1 MLQDGGRSPSACWLA
16 REQTAPERRHP
27 GPARPGPA
35 RQNPAQN
42 PAGAPEAAPRGGAD
56 AAPRP
61 HDGCLRAA
69 RDGTELTT
77 GRTAGDGVR
86 GPVRMVQAAA
96 TAPTQLL
103 TAESG
108 RSRLTR
114 VKYTTGFRHV
124 VLKNGRQLAN
134 VSYRF
139 DVETVTFVSVLG
151 YVKCIKINFHCF
163 SFRLNDLAFKL
174 SGPRPLTPRR
184 EGEPARSPPR
194 AITRLKGNGNAFL
207 EKAQRRAD
215 ERRPCSSRPAAASEA
230 RGVRK
235 HSNCCGDCVSPQPP
249 APPPL
254 PVDEGG
260 AHWSPWGAWPPGPL
274 RPHAAPAAG
283 GSGSEARPP
292 GPEPGPAPT
301 VWPWPQSPHFAVARS
316 PRLRDRAKAG
326 GEVTPGARGASRTG
340 GRGRHQRPPNSVC
353 GQPAQPPS
361 LPALLLVAA
370 SSQCRNPQ
378 RDACAT
384 RLCRAR
390 TALRRLPRASR
401 RGAQSPG
408 LRTEAFERKERPQD
422 RPGTE
427 LPGGWPQARVRL
439 GPTAEPS
446 AVCGGNSRSPVL
458 RALT

>member
-1 MLQDGGRSPSACWLA
+1 MLPAPAWPLRGTHWRLPWGNCTMLQDGGRSPSACWLA
-16 REQTAPERRHP
+16 REQTAPERC
-27 GPARPGPA
+27 RPGPA
-35 RQNPAQN
+35 RQN

-86 GPVRMVQAAA
+86 GPVRTVQAAA

-114 VKYTTGFRHV
+114 VKYTAGFRHV

-235 HSNCCGDCVSPQPP
+235 HSDRCGDRVSPQPP
-249 APPPL
+249 TPPPL

-260 AHWSPWGAWPPGPL
+260 ARWSPWGAWPPGPL

-292 GPEPGPAPT
+292 GPDSVALATVTSLRCSSVSSPT
-301 VWPWPQSPHFAVARS
+301 RQSKS
-316 PRLRDRAKAG
+316 
-326 GEVTPGARGASRTG
+326 
-340 GRGRHQRPPNSVC
+340 GR
-353 GQPAQPPS
+353 
-361 LPALLLVAA
+361 
-370 SSQCRNPQ
+370 
-378 RDACAT
+378 
-384 RLCRAR
+384 
-390 TALRRLPRASR
+390 
-401 RGAQSPG
+401 
-408 LRTEAFERKERPQD
+408 
-422 RPGTE
+422 
-427 LPGGWPQARVRL
+427 
-439 GPTAEPS
+439 
-446 AVCGGNSRSPVL
+446 
-458 RALT
+458 

>member
-1 MLQDGGRSPSACWLA
+1 MLKTFFFFSFLNSPHLLWLTSRGSKVTAQHTAPPPHPDPEVSVLPAPAWPLRGTHWRLPWGNCTMLQDGGRSPSACWLA
-16 REQTAPERRHP
+16 REQTAPERRRP

-35 RQNPAQN
+35 RQNPA
-42 PAGAPEAAPRGGAD
+42 GAPEAAPGGGAD

-86 GPVRMVQAAA
+86 GPVRTVQAAA

-108 RSRLTR
+108 RSRLTH
-114 VKYTTGFRHV
+114 VKYTAGFRHV

-134 VSYRF
+134 VSYQF

-174 SGPRPLTPRR
+174 SGPRLLTPRR

-235 HSNCCGDCVSPQPP
+235 HSDRCGDRVSPQPP
-249 APPPL
+249 SPPAL

-260 AHWSPWGAWPPGPL
+260 ARWSPWGAWPPGPL

-292 GPEPGPAPT
+292 GPDSVALATVTSLRCSSVSSPT
-301 VWPWPQSPHFAVARS
+301 RQSKS
-316 PRLRDRAKAG
+316 
-326 GEVTPGARGASRTG
+326 
-340 GRGRHQRPPNSVC
+340 
-353 GQPAQPPS
+353 
-361 LPALLLVAA
+361 
-370 SSQCRNPQ
+370 
-378 RDACAT
+378 
-384 RLCRAR
+384 
-390 TALRRLPRASR
+390 
-401 RGAQSPG
+401 
-408 LRTEAFERKERPQD
+408 
-422 RPGTE
+422 
-427 LPGGWPQARVRL
+427 GW
-439 GPTAEPS
+439 
-446 AVCGGNSRSPVL
+446 
-458 RALT
+458 

>member
-1 MLQDGGRSPSACWLA
+1 MLPAPAWPLRGTHWRLPWGNCTMLQDGGRSPSACWLA
-16 REQTAPERRHP
+16 REQTAPERRRP

-35 RQNPAQN
+35 RQN

-86 GPVRMVQAAA
+86 GPVRTVQAAA

-151 YVKCIKINFHCF
+151 YVKCIKVNFHCF

-207 EKAQRRAD
+207 EKAQGTAQGRR
-215 ERRPCSSRPAAASEA
+215 EVPL
-230 RGVRK
+230 
-235 HSNCCGDCVSPQPP
+235 QLPP
-249 APPPL
+249 
-254 PVDEGG
+254 
-260 AHWSPWGAWPPGPL
+260 
-274 RPHAAPAAG
+274 
-283 GSGSEARPP
+283 
-292 GPEPGPAPT
+292 
-301 VWPWPQSPHFAVARS
+301 
-316 PRLRDRAKAG
+316 
-326 GEVTPGARGASRTG
+326 
-340 GRGRHQRPPNSVC
+340 RGRVGGPGRPEAQRP
-353 GQPAQPPS
+353 
-361 LPALLLVAA
+361 L
-370 SSQCRNPQ
+370 
-378 RDACAT
+378 
-384 RLCRAR
+384 
-390 TALRRLPRASR
+390 
-401 RGAQSPG
+401 
-408 LRTEAFERKERPQD
+408 
-422 RPGTE
+422 
-427 LPGGWPQARVRL
+427 W
-439 GPTAEPS
+439 
-446 AVCGGNSRSPVL
+446 
-458 RALT
+458 